1 MTNPSGVPTASTPI
15 VSSTPRSQFVSDKV
29 GTGHASAKFILFG
42 EHSVVY
48 GHPAIA
54 MPLYSAGATVTVREV
69 SVESHLTSRYHV
81 GPLATAPAE
90 LAGPVEAIAAALRH
104 VERTDTHLDITIN
117 ADVPIGRGLGSSA
130 SVAGAIVRG
139 IADYFDVALTPDE
152 HFQLV
157 QMAEKRAHGN
167 PSGIDARATVAT
179 APVWFQAGRITHLP
193 VNFDGVFVVADTGKP
208 ASTRKAVADVAV
220 LYQRDHDR
228 TDELIN
234 TLGDITFEASKDLA
248 LGRVDELGQRMYASH
263 DCLRQLGVS
272 DVQLDKLVDVAKNMG
287 AKGAKLTGGGQGG
300 CLVALT
306 ADVASAQALATEFAN
321 SGASKTWIHSLT
333 A

>member
-1 MTNPSGVPTASTPI
+1 MTNLPEVPTASTPI
-15 VSSTPRSQFVSDKV
+15 ISSTPPSAFVSDKV
-29 GTGHASAKFILFG
+29 ATGHASAKFILFG

-54 MPLYSAGATVTVREV
+54 MPLYSAGATATVREI
-69 SVESHLTSRYHV
+69 SGPTQLTSRYHK
-81 GPLATAPAE
+81 GLLSTAPGE
-90 LAGPVEAIAAALRH
+90 MAGPVEAIAAALRH
-104 VERTDTHLDITIN
+104 VEHTDAQLDITIN

-130 SVAGAIVRG
+130 SVAGALVRA
-139 IADYFDVALTPDE
+139 IATYYSVELTADE

-193 VNFDGVFVVADTGKP
+193 VDFSGVFVVADTGRP
-208 ASTRKAVADVAV
+208 ASTRKSVGDVAR
-220 LYQRDHDR
+220 LYQHQPQS
-228 TDELIN
+228 TEALLQA
-234 TLGDITFEASKDLA
+234 LGDMTFESSKDLA
-248 LGRVDELGQRMYASH
+248 LDRVDVLGERMFAAH
-263 DCLRQLGVS
+263 ECLSKLGVS
-272 DVQLDKLVDVAKNMG
+272 NAALDQLVEVAKQAG

-300 CLVALT
+300 CIVAL
-306 ADVASAQALATEFAN
+306 ASDLEAAQQLAVTLATQ
-321 SGASKTWIHSLT
+321 GATNTWIHSLN